1 MKFKLYEDVTL
12 TSPSDVNKDIIFGI
26 GYIIGAKGKHPRYM
40 LYNHFESNANIKDVN
55 PAKEEDI
62 RKLTLEERKSLEA
75 SLESNFKVGDFI
87 TYLSRNDYYNL
98 SFYGVI
104 IDIVDNG
111 KKAKVELF
119 TKDHKPYTIEYLK
132 ISSIRKLAPGEL
144 VRLMVEKSET
154 INDCDTVRLIVDYT
168 DTEGRHYPRGTT
180 GGVIDKIDIDGLLA
194 VYDIELCDEYGR
206 MIDSFYVDSLEIVFV
221 H

>member
-1 MKFKLYEDVTL
+1 MKFELYEDVKL
-12 TSPSDVNKDIIFGI
+12 TDPIDVNKDIIFGI
-26 GYIIGAKGKHPRYM
+26 EYIAGAKGKNPKYHLIYPGSEECDM
-40 LYNHFESNANIKDVN
+40 TNVN

-98 SFYGVI
+98 SIYGVI
-104 IDIVDNG
+104 IDIVDDG

-132 ISSIRKLAPGEL
+132 ISSIRKLTPGEL